1 MTQENQERQYSE
13 LTITTYN
20 KCLAT
25 LEHLFKVTTGK
36 KFVFPIS
43 YQSDADTI
51 IEMLRERYE
60 KQTVINFISA
70 ILWKLRTYMHP
81 VTEMDISST
90 CLMYSNCAAHL
101 KEERQKERSGK
112 EFDLTEREEKTFMK
126 WEDIL
131 TIYGNMRDQLDRS
144 DLDNISYDKFLD
156 FVMVSLYVLQP
167 PARVDYVNMKWFIAD
182 EFVPKDIKENYC
194 VLQTNPRFVFQQ
206 YKTVHSHGIV
216 TVPICDELHQI
227 LIDWCYVNE
236 SDYLLAR
243 LVKSSN
249 TLVQMKDNALTKRMG
264 AIFVRHGGKPVNIST
279 FRHSFVSYHSKND
292 QDLHRKQKHAE
303 QMMHTTA
310 VADSHYRRMVYN
322 K

>member
-1 MTQENQERQYSE
+1 MAADKTYSD
-13 LTITTYN
+13 ITLVLYN
-20 KCLAT
+20 NHISSIVRLYEAETKEKFQFIDT
-25 LEHLFKVTTGK
+25 FEHHV
-36 KFVFPIS
+36 
-43 YQSDADTI
+43 DTI
-51 IEMLRERYE
+51 MDIVCKKYT
-60 KQTVINFISA
+60 KTSVINYISA
-70 ILWKLRTYMHP
+70 ILWRLSMDNPTDADRVARISELYRAYGSRIKI
-81 VTEMDISST
+81 EM
-90 CLMYSNCAAHL
+90 L
-101 KEERQKERSGK
+101 KEREGK
-112 EFDLTEREEKTFMK
+112 ENELTEREKKTFMK

-131 TIYGNMRDQLDRS
+131 TIYGTMRDQLDRS

-182 EFVPKDIKENYC
+182 EFVPEGIKENYC

-206 YKTVHSHGIV
+206 YKTEREYGTV

-249 TLVQMKDNALTKRMG
+249 TLVPMKDNALIKRMG

-279 FRHSFVSYHSKND
+279 FRHSFVSYHSKHD
-292 QDLHRKQKHAE
+292 QDLQRKQKHALY
-303 QMMHTTA
+303 MMHTPDM
-310 VADSHYRRMVYN
+310 ADQYRRNVY